1 MATLDEVAR
10 RAGVT
15 AATVSNVLR
24 NRGRVGE
31 ATRARVLAAVQALG
45 YRPHLAARAL
55 AEGRAPTVALMVSS
69 IANPFYPEFA
79 LAVERAVRRNG
90 QFLIVCNT
98 NEDPLQGRAYLDQ
111 IAGTIS
117 EGILVTNANL
127 HLPDLVDVA
136 RRGVPVVLCL
146 WERPDAPPEGLPCV
160 AVNFREA
167 GRIATRHL
175 LELGHK
181 TIGVIVGGSASGVQA
196 ARYDGFVDVMREAG
210 RDASIVAA
218 EPDSIEG
225 GVRAAGRLLDAHPGL
240 TALVATNDLPAIGAL
255 HAAADRGRRVPDDLS
270 IVGITDIHLASDT
283 RPTLT
288 TVAIPTAEAAGLA
301 VELLNAL
308 REAGGRIGDAARVR
322 TASLP
327 RLVVRGTT
335 APAGERATR
344 RAARSRLD

>member
-31 ATRARVLAAVQALG
+31 ATRARVLEAVQALG

-160 AVNFREA
+160 AVDFREA

-175 LELGHK
+175 LELGHR

-210 RDASIVAA
+210 LDASIVAA
-218 EPDSIEG
+218 GPDSDSIEG

-308 REAGGRIGDAARVR
+308 REAGGRIDDASRVR
-322 TASLP
+322 IASLP

-335 APAGERATR
+335 AAVSGR
-344 RAARSRLD
+344 RSAM

>member
-24 NRGRVGE
+24 GRGRVGD
-31 ATRARVLAAVQALG
+31 ATRARVLEAVQTLG

-98 NEDPLQGRAYLDQ
+98 NDDPAQGRAYLDQ
-111 IAGTIS
+111 IAGTVS
-117 EGILVTNANL
+117 EGILVTNAS
-127 HLPDLVDVA
+127 HLPDLLDVT
-136 RRGVPVVLCL
+136 RRGVPVVLCM
-146 WERPDAPPEGLPCV
+146 WERPDALPEGLPCV
-160 AVNFREA
+160 AVDFREA

-175 LELGHK
+175 LELGHRR
-181 TIGVIVGGSASGVQA
+181 IGAIVGGCAGGVQA
-196 ARYDGFVDVMREAG
+196 ARYDGFADVMREAG
-210 RDASIVAA
+210 LDASIVAA

-225 GVRAAGRLLDAHPGL
+225 GLRAAGRLLDAHPDL
-240 TALVATNDLPAIGAL
+240 TALLATNDLPAIGAL
-255 HAAADRGRRVPDDLS
+255 HAAADRGLRVPDDLS
-270 IVGITDIHLASDT
+270 IIGITDIQLARDT

-308 REAGGRIGDAARVR
+308 REAGGQVDDAARVR
-322 TASLP
+322 TASAP

-335 APAGERATR
+335 GVVATR
-344 RAARSRLD
+344 